1 MLAPLARP
9 TPPFDGPVPREQARH
24 ARWVDP
30 VLAGEV
36 QYAEWTHEGM
46 LRRPSWRGLRDDK
59 DPRDITREDRS

>member
-1 MLAPLARP
+1 M
-9 TPPFDGPVPREQARH
+9 
-24 ARWVDP
+24 DP